1 MSKRRSKITDSKAER
16 EASEATVTEAL
27 QGRPKGSNELREEL
41 GMDKDRLSRTL
52 QRLRRRDALQVI
64 NGRWALTTI
73 NPCPTCQGK
82 GWVRK
87 EQ

>member
-1 MSKRRSKITDSKAER
+1 MSKRRSKVTDSKEER

-41 GMDKDRLSRTL
+41 GMDRGRLSRTL
-52 QRLRRRDALQVI
+52 QRLRRRNALQVI
-64 NGRWALTTI
+64 NGRWALTSVHQ
-73 NPCPTCQGK
+73 CPTCKGK

-87 EQ
+87 Q